1 MRLSTI
7 VAAAML
13 LMLTAAVPARACG
26 GVSLHS
32 AQITA
37 DLSAA
42 AKKKMVKKAK
52 KPKVKVEYMRAAPM

>member
-1 MRLSTI
+1 MQES
-7 VAAAML
+7 A
-13 LMLTAAVPARACG
+13 G
-26 GVSLHS
+26 GGLSLHS
-32 AQITA
+32 AQTTA